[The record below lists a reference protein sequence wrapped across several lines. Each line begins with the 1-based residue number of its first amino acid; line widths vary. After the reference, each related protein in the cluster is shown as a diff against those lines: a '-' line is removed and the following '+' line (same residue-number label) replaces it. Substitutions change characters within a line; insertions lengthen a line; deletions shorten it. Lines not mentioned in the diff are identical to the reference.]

1 MNSVILK
8 LIGPD
13 KPGIVSDISGLI
25 TNNGANIEE
34 SRMIR
39 LGSEFCIMILISIS
53 ENNFNVLKKE
63 LENLSEMKFDYSKT
77 SKISSKEQ
85 PNYFI
90 DLYGADNEGIVNKV
104 SDILSKNNVNIL
116 ELNTDTHNAPISG
129 TTLFHMQ
136 AKIKV
141 EENQLEEMKKL
152 LDDISIN
159 IGLDINISKF

>member
-13 KPGIVSDISGLI
+13 KPGIISDISGI
-25 TNNGANIEE
+25 VTDNGANIEE

-53 ENNFNVLKKE
+53 ENNLNTLKKD
-63 LENLSEMKFDYSKT
+63 LESLSEMKFDYNET

-90 DLYGADNEGIVNKV
+90 DLYGADNEGIVSRV
-104 SDILSKNNVNIL
+104 SNILSKSNINIL

-136 AKIKV
+136 AKIKL
-141 EENQLEEMKKL
+141 EDSQLEQIKKL
-152 LDDISIN
+152 LNEISSD

>member
-13 KPGIVSDISGLI
+13 KPGIVSDISGI
-25 TNNGANIEE
+25 VTDNGANIEE

-53 ENNFNVLKKE
+53 ENNLNTLKKD
-63 LENLSEMKFDYSKT
+63 LESLSEMKFDYNKT

-90 DLYGADNEGIVNKV
+90 DLYGADNEGIVSRV
-104 SDILSKNNVNIL
+104 SDILSKSNVNIL

-136 AKIKV
+136 AKIKL
-141 EENQLEEMKKL
+141 EDSQLEQIKKL
-152 LDDISIN
+152 LNEISSD